1 MQDLPADRAT
11 RQTQCTALTSSGRM
25 WVPVASSQSSWRHG
39 PSLSRQAGARDS
51 AIAELERAEALSHEN
66 EASALCTSARALFG
80 LEQQNALTTMLPR
93 IRETVSRGILD
104 SLVFVFRLD
113 RRLPRQVAQVPELR
127 SVLQDALNVIDA
139 QPHASLDTRLVAH
152 EQTLSKAGLT
162 RRERDVLGLLSAGK
176 TNREIAQSLFLS
188 ELTVKVHVRHV
199 LRKIGARTRT
209 EAAIYA
215 LKTRQPE
222 AQGEPP
228 ASGLG
233 PDQAPRA

>member
-1 MQDLPADRAT
+1 M
-11 RQTQCTALTSSGRM
+11 
-25 WVPVASSQSSWRHG
+25 
-39 PSLSRQAGARDS
+39 
-51 AIAELERAEALSHEN
+51 
-66 EASALCTSARALFG
+66 
-80 LEQQNALTTMLPR
+80 
-93 IRETVSRGILD
+93 
-104 SLVFVFRLD
+104 
-113 RRLPRQVAQVPELR
+113 
-127 SVLQDALNVIDA
+127 LQDALNVIDG
-139 QPHASLDTRLVAH
+139 QPHTSVDTRLVAH

-162 RRERDVLGLLSAGK
+162 RRERDVLGLVSAGK

-188 ELTVKVHVRHV
+188 ESTVKVHVRHV

-222 AQGEPP
+222 AQAEPP